1 MEEGLQKM
9 LNLDNAELNVKKY
22 CPFHSSYKVD
32 SNAERYV
39 FYQECGENCELFNA
53 ERGECVFETMS
64 NSMGRLAERLK
75 DLTKSMNRR

>member
-1 MEEGLQKM
+1 LEEVFQKLM
-9 LNLDNAELNVKKY
+9 NLDNAELNVKKY

-32 SNAERYV
+32 SNEERYAL
-39 FYQECGENCELFNA
+39 YQECGENCELYNA